1 MSDRTIIVACDA
13 WVSVDEL
20 ARGLEWV
27 HWLFQSVRA
36 RCDGVVFVAP
46 GVRPEDVM
54 QGWDAYVESV
64 FQPVIGP
71 RLVDAWQA
79 AVNGRSAGL
88 RAVDELLDQGLE
100 ATAAERSRRAGAV
113 LLRTTRGARYQGVLG
128 HYRNEVVAGLAAG
141 HLATVWPAVAHFFQL
156 GLSNVLAEYLR
167 IEWQLGS
174 GSSPF
179 LRQPQGRHSI
189 TGLVSQLLHSQTSQ
203 PRSMTGG

>member
-1 MSDRTIIVACDA
+1 MSDRTAIVACDA
-13 WVSVDEL
+13 WISVDEL
-20 ARGLEWV
+20 ARGLDWV

-46 GVRPEDVM
+46 GVRPEEVR

-71 RLVDAWQA
+71 WILDAWQA
-79 AVNGRSAGL
+79 AVAGRSAGL
-88 RAVDELLDQGLE
+88 RAVDEVLDRRLE

-113 LLRTTRGARYQGVLG
+113 LLRSTRGARYQGVLG
-128 HYRNEVVAGLAAG
+128 HYRIEVDAGLAAG
-141 HLATVWPAVAHFFQL
+141 HLATVWSAVAHFFQL

-174 GSSPF
+174 SSSRF
-179 LRQPQGRHSI
+179 LGEPQGKHGI
-189 TGLVSQLLHSQTSQ
+189 TGLVSQILHSQTSE
-203 PRSMTGG
+203 PRLMTGG